1 MVVFVLLCLPPLLR
15 ATEPRAQR
23 PANNTKPTFTFKK
36 AVEEPP
42 QKIHFE
48 PAARIGTTP
57 VEPDR
62 PGRQHVVDFMRAA
75 PRVSRVSSSPRAPPT
90 PSSTV

>member
-15 ATEPRAQR
+15 ATEPVAQR

-48 PAARIGTTP
+48 PAVRISATT

-62 PGRQHVVDFMRAA
+62 LERRHVVDFISAA
-75 PRVSRVSSSPRAPPT
+75 PRISRVSSSPRAPP